1 MIQKTCIV
9 FSKYRYRKSSEILNG
24 NIEKKFCVR
33 CMVWRTRAWAGE
45 GGRLAVFLLFK
56 PYVTVTCY
64 INTIMHVYVALTWV
78 RIVLKKL

>member
-1 MIQKTCIV
+1 MRILK
-9 FSKYRYRKSSEILNG
+9 KSFVYG
-24 NIEKKFCVR
+24 
-33 CMVWRTRAWAGE
+33 AWAGE

-56 PYVTVTCY
+56 PYVIVTCY